1 MHWMLFLFCWKS
13 SPVHSDWK
21 KKQQPW
27 RPYRLWVPVLRFGFS
42 QQRNCHHYP
51 WDVFHIVMEVLLLEK
66 KHQGTA
72 LFSSDTLTAW
82 QLAPRSQGGFWILM
96 RPLCLLSR
104 AKSETCTL
112 GSSTVQIP
120 FIIAASSDILKVC
133 LERNHTHWTPS
144 TNELWQV
151 NNLQQ
156 WSFEVWAW
164 TVLGSWQ
171 YPMGGSHTM

>member
-13 SPVHSDWK
+13 SSCTQWLEK
-21 KKQQPW
+21 KKPLKTLQIVSPCPEVW
-27 RPYRLWVPVLRFGFS
+27 PFS
-42 QQRNCHHYP
+42 QQRYCHQYP
-51 WDVFHIVMEVLLLEK
+51 WDVSHIVMEVLLLEK

-120 FIIAASSDILKVC
+120 FIIAASSDILKVS
-133 LERNHTHWTPS
+133 LERNHTHWMPS

-151 NNLQQ
+151 NNLQR

-171 YPMGGSHTM
+171 YPIRGSHTM